1 MYSILTLQEILN
13 SDEAVRIPR
22 TGFSCGG
29 LRSNNHRAQQNS
41 VHTLSDDALSSRP
54 GSKYNLPPDE
64 IAKEWTASL
73 QVATALTEEGA
84 AYLGAKS
91 STTVFVDSVKQVLE
105 LHCRKL
111 QEDETMDWESQSYRV
126 WWRVA
131 VPKEAV
137 SKSVTPSSRLPSTG
151 GHKSQVRVVHVV
163 AGEQLM

>member
-1 MYSILTLQEILN
+1 MKLYGYLGLVSLV
-13 SDEAVRIPR
+13 A
-22 TGFSCGG
+22 GFGPTTIVSSKT
-29 LRSNNHRAQQNS
+29 RSTRFQMMPSLVDLDQ
-41 VHTLSDDALSSRP
+41 
-54 GSKYNLPPDE
+54 YNLPLDE

-91 STTVFVDSVKQVLE
+91 STTVFVDAVKVEFPRGAGLGIALSE
-105 LHCRKL
+105 IAGGRDDGLGITVISGL
-111 QEDETMDWESQSYRV
+111 
-126 WWRVA
+126 

-151 GHKSQVRVVHVV
+151 GHTSQVVHVV